1 MFWRNVG
8 PITPNSALASSQ
20 MHDIHNIWVLGNDD
34 GAMAL
39 AANTVANMQ
48 GGWALV
54 ANGELVSTVS
64 LDIAGLMTAR
74 PVKEVAME
82 VEALNSAADEM
93 EWIGGGGL
101 PERMRF
107 AFLTASPWKWQL
119 VAPYE
124 GNEDGFVNVT
134 NGETHPI
141 IW

>member
-1 MFWRNVG
+1 
-8 PITPNSALASSQ
+8 
-20 MHDIHNIWVLGNDD
+20 
-34 GAMAL
+34 
-39 AANTVANMQ
+39 VAEMQ

-54 ANGELVSTVS
+54 ARGELVSTVS

-74 PVKEVAME
+74 PVLEVAAE
-82 VEALNSAADEM
+82 VEDLNAAADSM
-93 EWIGGGGL
+93 DWIGGGGL

-124 GNEDGFVNVT
+124 GNEGGFVNVT
-134 NGETHPI
+134 TGETHPV